1 MKDTEQLVKADW
13 NAGHGEGDGDVREGR
28 VVGKEEDE
36 YTVDTEDVKAKEKDA
51 RRNTTVFM

>member
-1 MKDTEQLVKADW
+1 MEQLVKADW